1 MQIDDPE
8 AAVAAAAYVPD
19 WIRRR
24 SALWADLVAN
34 EEEGEADVAADAT
47 ARNAAMPVCAEDCMD
62 GALMLRVTDYWCVP
76 HDALHTASF
85 CRAWFALSAETRN
98 ALLAQQTNTRNK
110 KLDDP
115 VLGANSLTAAA
126 IALDNVALLAT
137 IPVGEVVA
145 AITKNDSGGETTAT
159 LQDLCMQHDAIECMA
174 LLGMSS
180 RMVDGME
187 PAARAGAAKI
197 LRHMFMLHRDSGRG
211 FTTDQVERL
220 MLAAMGSA
228 RGVAVLEEILQ
239 QQFPSVL
246 ERHLAWRNGNLMEVA
261 VGCGHWHVFCWMV
274 SAVRAA
280 IAKRPE
286 PGLLDY
292 HTARASGGVPP
303 PFDPASLLYQL
314 TLDRRTTEIAR
325 LQKEFGCDWRFS
337 AKGHYRPMMLAD
349 EDGMTVC
356 ELAARHGRLDVL
368 AWAKASGC
376 PWDKDRLRAA
386 ARSDRTRSAITKLD
400 AGLEITTSRSS
411 NKKRTATDAAL
422 TVD

>member
-1 MQIDDPE
+1 MTQTTTTQQD
-8 AAVAAAAYVPD
+8 YVPE

-34 EEEGEADVAADAT
+34 EEEAADAAADAT
-47 ARNAAMPVCAEDCMD
+47 ARNAAMPVCAEDCTD
-62 GALMLRVTDYWCVP
+62 GALMLRVADYWCVP

-85 CRAWFALSAETRN
+85 CRAWFALSAETRK

-126 IALDNVALLAT
+126 VALDDAALLAT
-137 IPVGEVVA
+137 ITVGEIFAAVA
-145 AITKNDSGGETTAT
+145 SYDK
-159 LQDLCMQHDAIECMA
+159 LQDLCLQHDAINCMI
-174 LLGMSS
+174 LLGGVSL

-197 LRHMFMLHRDSGRG
+197 LRQMFMLHLEIGRVLC
-211 FTTDQVERL
+211 TDQVERL

-228 RGVAVLEEILQ
+228 RGVPVLDEILQ
-239 QQFPSVL
+239 QFRSQV
-246 ERHLAWRNGNLMEVA
+246 ERILAWRNGNLMEVA
-261 VGCGHWHVFCWMV
+261 VGCGHWQVFCWMV

-280 IAKRPE
+280 SAKRPE

-376 PWDKDRLRAA
+376 PWDKDRLRAV

-400 AGLEITTSRSS
+400 AGLALNSLRSS
-411 NKKRTATDAAL
+411 RNNKKRTATEAAL
-422 TVD
+422 TVE